1 MIQYL
6 IIMKYSIILTFASS
20 LLIYDSTCYGDAC
33 QINGLSQEELKNLS
47 YDPPRNELL
56 SEAQDKKAWQTFVE
70 TYEVPVGKVQDW
82 YNSIRDKDSADA
94 AADAFKRD
102 VLPILKKLTGRSADI
117 KKQVL
122 AIPASSEM
130 QKLILS
136 RILTLQSRLLII
148 FLPMQD
154 SKKSSS
160 DAYYHGSEK
169 LFDIFLGLTSTTAMD
184 ISRFS
189 ETQNEDQESIEAA
202 FKEPWTETSSS

>member
-1 MIQYL
+1 MIQSTTIAFL
-6 IIMKYSIILTFASS
+6 SS
-20 LLIYDSTCYGDAC
+20 AFIYFSVCQGDIC
-33 QINGLSQEELKNLS
+33 QINGLSPEDLKNLS

-70 TYEVPVGKVQDW
+70 TYEIPVGKVQNW
-82 YNSIRDKDSADA
+82 YNSIVDKNSADA
-94 AADAFKRD
+94 AAKSFSTE
-102 VLPILKKLTGRSADI
+102 VSPILKKLTGPAADM

-122 AIPASSEM
+122 SIPASSEM
-130 QKLILS
+130 QKFILL

-184 ISRFS
+184 ISKFI